1 MKMILNQ
8 RLLTCILDLGEI
20 LLTSGAEISRVEDTM
35 KRMALAY
42 GFMKVD
48 VFSITSSIVVTVH
61 TDRGEVLTQTRRIMQ
76 YDTDLDKIEKVNCI
90 SRQVCNELLPVQE
103 LQKTIED
110 IRLDKGYPEGV
121 LFLFYGIISAA
132 FSLFFGGTVLDAAAA
147 FLCGLLLRFILNTGV
162 RVGLQ
167 NLVLNFLCSAA
178 VGLGAVVITRFGLGQ
193 NIDKIIIGNIMLL
206 IPGLLF
212 TTSLRD
218 MINGDL
224 ITGLLGL
231 CDAVLRALAIALGF
245 AVIMLQLGGGML

>member
-1 MKMILNQ
+1 MILNQ

>member
-1 MKMILNQ
+1 MILNQ
-8 RLLTCILDLGEI
+8 QLLTCILDLGEI

-103 LQKTIED
+103 LQKTIEE

-245 AVIMLQLGGGML
+245 AVIMLQIGGGML

>member
-1 MKMILNQ
+1 MILKQ
-8 RLLTCILDLGEI
+8 PLLTCILDLGEI

>member
-1 MKMILNQ
+1 MILNQ

-20 LLTSGAEISRVEDTM
+20 LLTSGAEISRVEGTM

-103 LQKTIED
+103 LQKTIEE
-110 IRLDKGYPEGV
+110 IHLDKGYPEGV